1 MAKYVS
7 IGLNRQPIK
16 MFAFGPNLKLS
27 TFQKIPFLGGSFGFE
42 LIMDVFVMVYIRAL

>member
-27 TFQKIPFLGGSFGFE
+27 TFQKIPFGGGFGFE
-42 LIMDVFVMVYIRAL
+42 LIMDVFVIVYIRAL

>member
-7 IGLNRQPIK
+7 IGLSRQPIK

-27 TFQKIPFLGGSFGFE
+27 TFQKNTIFLGGFGFE